1 MEPLNVRD
9 FEALARERM
18 EPTAWDYFA
27 GGVED
32 EFSITDNEAAFR
44 RVKLRPR
51 MLVDVTQRDLSTT
64 VLGTPLAFPVIL
76 APTTYQRL
84 AHPDAELAVARAA
97 AAHGVVA
104 CFGTGNHYSIE
115 EIAAEVKA
123 PLWFQP
129 YWYGNRAV
137 IERLVRRAEDAGC
150 RALVV
155 TVDASY
161 AARRERQLRRKLI
174 VPPDIEQRNLV
185 GIGLE
190 ERTVTT
196 DSGTPPIIAATGGF
210 IALVWDDIA
219 WLRRITRLPL
229 LIKGILTAEDAV
241 MAVEHGAE
249 GIVVSNHGARQVD
262 TVVTSIEA
270 LPEVVDAV
278 GGRAE
283 ILLDSGVRRG
293 IDVLK
298 ALALGARAVM
308 IGRPFLWGLAVGGEA
323 GVRQILQIFRDEID
337 TNMTQLGRPTIASI
351 DRTMV
356 KVPTD
361 WTGDPHAR

>member
-1 MEPLNVRD
+1 MEPLTVRD
-9 FEALARERM
+9 FEALAREKM

-32 EFSITDNEAAFR
+32 ELSLAENEAAFR

-51 MLVDVTQRDLSTT
+51 MLVNVTQRDLTTT

-84 AHPDAELAVARAA
+84 AHPDAEMAVARAA
-97 AAHGVVA
+97 AAMGVVA
-104 CFGTGNHYSIE
+104 CLGTGNHYSVE
-115 EIAAEVKA
+115 EVAAEVKA

-129 YWYGNRAV
+129 YWYVNRTI

-161 AARRERQLRRKLI
+161 PARRERQLRRQLV
-174 VPPDIEQRNLV
+174 VPPDVEQRNLV

-190 ERTVTT
+190 ERPAET
-196 DSGTPPIIAATGGF
+196 SGGAKPLIAAAGGF
-210 IALVWDDIA
+210 IALVWDDLA

-229 LIKGILTAEDAV
+229 LVKGILTAEDAV
-241 MAVEHGAE
+241 MAVEHGVE
-249 GIVVSNHGARQVD
+249 GILVSNHGARQVD
-262 TVVTSIEA
+262 TVIPAIEA

-278 GGRAE
+278 AGRAE

-293 IDVLK
+293 TDVLK

-308 IGRPFLWGLAVGGEA
+308 IGRPFLWGLAVAGEA
-323 GVRQILQIFRDEID
+323 GVRQILEIFRAEID

-351 DRTMV
+351 DRTLV
-356 KVPTD
+356 KVPAD
-361 WTGDPHAR
+361 WGAPPRP

>member
-9 FEALARERM
+9 YEALARAKM
-18 EPTAWDYFA
+18 EETAWDYFA

-32 EFSITDNEAAFR
+32 EFSVTENETAFR
-44 RVKLRPR
+44 QVKLRPR
-51 MLVDVTQRDLSTT
+51 MLVDVTQRDLSTA
-64 VLGTPLAFPVIL
+64 VVGTPLAFPVIL

-84 AHPDAELAVARAA
+84 AHPDAEMAVARAA
-97 AAHGVVA
+97 AALGVVP
-104 CFGTGNHYSIE
+104 CLGTGNHFSIE
-115 EIAAEVKA
+115 EIAAEVKS

-129 YWYGNRAV
+129 YWYGNRTI

-150 RALVV
+150 RALVA

-161 AARRERQLRRKLI
+161 AGRRERQLRRKLI

-190 ERTVTT
+190 EHPVTLPGAT
-196 DSGTPPIIAATGGF
+196 QPIIAAAGGF
-210 IALVWDDIA
+210 IALTWDDIA
-219 WLRRITRLPL
+219 WLRRLTRLPL

-249 GIVVSNHGARQVD
+249 GIVVSNHGARQLD
-262 TVVTSIEA
+262 TVISSIEA
-270 LPEVVDAV
+270 LPEVADAV
-278 GGRAE
+278 SGKAE
-283 ILLDSGVRRG
+283 LVLDSGVRRG
-293 IDVLK
+293 TDVLK
-298 ALALGARAVM
+298 ALALGAKAVM

-323 GVRQILQIFRDEID
+323 GVRQILEIFRAEID
-337 TNMTQLGRPTIASI
+337 TNMAQLGRPTIASI

-356 KVPTD
+356 KAPAD
-361 WTGDPHAR
+361 WTRTAP